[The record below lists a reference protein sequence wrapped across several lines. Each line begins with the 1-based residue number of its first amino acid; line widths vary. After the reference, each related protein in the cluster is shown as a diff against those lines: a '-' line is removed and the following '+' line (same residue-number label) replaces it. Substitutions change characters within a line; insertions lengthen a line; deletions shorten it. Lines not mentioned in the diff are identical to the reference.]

1 MLEVKLHDI
10 GEGMTEGEILHY
22 FVKPGDHVK
31 SDQPLVEVQTDK
43 MVAELP
49 CPADGIVKEIVV
61 EPGTTVTV
69 GTTLILIEAKGA
81 AAGQEKQPVIET
93 TDNRVIEG
101 PQQAFQTIK
110 QRRVVLAA
118 PYTRKIARE
127 NGVDIEQITG
137 TGPAGRITDDDVY
150 RYMDSLNGSNEAAVA
165 IETKNKEIELSPPPV
180 SVRND
185 EEVIPFK
192 GRRKQIA
199 KKMVQSLFTIPHVTH
214 FEELEIT
221 ELMKMKK
228 QLKEAGKTVS
238 LGAFFVKAVQLA
250 LQDYPVF
257 NAYLDEAEG
266 VIRLKKE
273 YNIGLATDTEEGLIV
288 PVIHRVEKKSILTIH
303 QEMKEY
309 TKKALENKLSA
320 KDLQGSTFTIS
331 NVGPLGSIGATPIIN
346 YPETALLAFHKT
358 KERPIVKNGEIVIGN
373 VMNVSM
379 SFDHR
384 VADGATAVA
393 FTNRLAEFLENPSL
407 LLVELV

>member
-10 GEGMTEGEILHY
+10 GEGMTEAEILHY
-22 FVKPGDHVK
+22 FVKPGDQVK

-43 MVAELP
+43 MTAELP

-61 EPGTTVTV
+61 EPGTSVTV
-69 GTTLILIEAKGA
+69 GTTLILIEGKGSSEVVAEKKSEVEATVPKASA
-81 AAGQEKQPVIET
+81 AP
-93 TDNRVIEG
+93 
-101 PQQAFQTIK
+101 TIARSK
-110 QRRVVLAA
+110 NLSAILAA

-127 NGVDIEQITG
+127 NKVDIEQIKG
-137 TGPAGRITDDDVY
+137 TGPAGRVTDEDVY
-150 RYMDSLNGSNEAAVA
+150 RFIKSSNSSEAAVSVEKVGP
-165 IETKNKEIELSPPPV
+165 IPSRPIYESKE
-180 SVRND
+180 D
-185 EEVIPFK
+185 EIIPFK

-199 KKMVQSLFTIPHVTH
+199 KKMVQSLYTIPHVTH

-221 ELMKMKK
+221 ELIKVRE
-228 QLKEAGKTVS
+228 QLKQAGKNVS

-250 LQDYPVF
+250 LKDYPIF
-257 NAYLDEAEG
+257 NAYFDEENEE
-266 VIRLKKE
+266 IHLKKR
-273 YNIGLATDTEEGLIV
+273 YNIGLAADTEEGLIV
-288 PVIHRVEKKSILTIH
+288 PVIHDVDQKSLLTIH
-303 QEMKEY
+303 HEMKEY
-309 TKKALENKLSA
+309 NKKAQESKLTA

-358 KERPIVKNGEIVIGN
+358 KERPIVKNGEIVIGS

-393 FTNRLAEFLENPSL
+393 FTNRLAETLENPSL

>member
-10 GEGMTEGEILHY
+10 GEGMTEGEIIHY

-49 CPADGIVKEIVV
+49 SPADGIVKEIIV

-69 GTTLILIEAKGA
+69 GTTLILIEAKGGA
-81 AAGQEKQPVIET
+81 AAPEKQPTVET
-93 TDNRVIEG
+93 SAAEEIHKLKPADKTL
-101 PQQAFQTIK
+101 K
-110 QRRVVLAA
+110 QKRVVLAA
-118 PYTRKIARE
+118 PYTRKIARD
-127 NGVDIEQITG
+127 NGVEIDRITG
-137 TGPAGRITDDDVY
+137 TGPAGRITDEDVY
-150 RYMDSLNGSNEAAVA
+150 RYIDSLKGNDEAAVA
-165 IETKNKEIELSPPPV
+165 IDTRVKETLLSPQ
-180 SVRND
+180 RAAEKKD
-185 EEVIPFK
+185 EETIAFN

-199 KKMVQSLFTIPHVTH
+199 KKMVQSLYTIPHVTH

-228 QLKEAGKTVS
+228 QLKDAGKNVS

-250 LQDYPVF
+250 LQHYPIF
-257 NAYLDEAEG
+257 NAYLDEEQG

-288 PVIHRVEKKSILTIH
+288 PVIHQVEKKSILTIH
-303 QEMKEY
+303 HEMKEC

-393 FTNRLAEFLENPSL
+393 FTNRLAELLENPSL